1 MRTLEAV
8 RINAIDVGA
17 AEAASGTRGASV
29 SQGTRGG
36 PMVDEADEIRR
47 LQGCVNDLVS
57 LMALPA
63 MWAGCDSEQVLT
75 TLVDVLTGMFQLDL
89 TYGRLRPRDSD
100 HGSFETVR
108 SVAGTAIPQ
117 RPEDVGRALAP
128 WLEGDSPS
136 SGWQVPNPVG
146 SGEIAISRFWLG
158 LGEPAGA
165 VVVGSRRADFPT
177 SVEALLLRIAV
188 NQAILA
194 LQAADARAAERHA
207 EEIERA
213 KERLQ
218 AENLYL
224 RQERDSERHS
234 DEIVGASAAIQR
246 VLRLV
251 EQVAPTNACVLIQ
264 GETGTG
270 KEMVARTLHRA
281 SHRSQR
287 TFVKLNCAAIP
298 SGLLESELFG
308 HEKGAYTGAVARKL
322 GRFELADGG
331 TIFLDEVGEIPLELQ
346 AKLLRVLQE
355 SEFERLGGTRTIRVD
370 VRLVAASNR
379 DLASMV
385 EERTFRSDLYY
396 RLKVFPIVVPPLRD
410 RPEDIPPLARAFAQR
425 AAFRNRKNITTI
437 TAETMRALAR
447 HSWPGNVREL
457 ENLIERSVI
466 LSRGAELEVP
476 LAELEPAPGNLGDGD
491 GKGDRSRAEGVA
503 GKLEDVERQH
513 IRKVLDSSKWV
524 IAGASGAAAKLG
536 MKRTSLQYKMQ
547 KLGISRPR

>member
-1 MRTLEAV
+1 
-8 RINAIDVGA
+8 
-17 AEAASGTRGASV
+17 
-29 SQGTRGG
+29 
-36 PMVDEADEIRR
+36 MVDEADEIRR

-75 TLVDVLTGMFQLDL
+75 TLIDVLTGMFQLDL

-100 HGSFETVR
+100 HASFETVR
-108 SVAGTAIPQ
+108 SVAGTAIAH

-128 WLEGDSPS
+128 WLTGDSPA
-136 SGWQVPNPVG
+136 SGWPVPNPVG
-146 SGEIAISRFWLG
+146 PGELAISRFWLG
-158 LGEPAGA
+158 LGETAGA
-165 VVVGSRRADFPT
+165 VVVGSRRSDFPT

-194 LQAADARAAERHA
+194 LQAAEVRAADRRA

-224 RQERDSERHS
+224 REERDSERHS
-234 DEIVGASAAIQR
+234 DEIVGVSPAIKR

-270 KEMVARTLHRA
+270 KEMVARALHRA
-281 SHRSQR
+281 SDRHHR

-308 HEKGAYTGAVARKL
+308 HEKGAFTGAVARKL

-331 TIFLDEVGEIPLELQ
+331 TIFLDEVGEIPVELQ

-379 DLASMV
+379 NLATMV

-410 RPEDIPPLARAFAQR
+410 RPEDIPLLAREFAQR
-425 AAFRNRKNITTI
+425 AACRNRKNITTI

-476 LAELEPAPGNLGDGD
+476 LAELEPAPASLADV
-491 GKGDRSRAEGVA
+491 EGR
-503 GKLEDVERQH
+503 LEDVERQH